1 MAELNK
7 KLTSIKSTKL
17 LDSQN
22 CKITHEKSETGDE
35 AKAVCPEHYLETT
48 ARLLTNT
55 WRSLASEIVFLN
67 YTLN

>member
-55 WRSLASEIVFLN
+55 
-67 YTLN
+67 